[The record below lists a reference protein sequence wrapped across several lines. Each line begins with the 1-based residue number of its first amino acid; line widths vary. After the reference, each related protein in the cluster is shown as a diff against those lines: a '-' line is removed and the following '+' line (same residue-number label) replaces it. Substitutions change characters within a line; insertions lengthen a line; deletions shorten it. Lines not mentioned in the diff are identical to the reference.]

1 MDDLIMSL
9 FCASLAANVAMIYI
23 IFGISKAATKHA
35 CELEMY
41 RADEFRRQ
49 CERYHRQQIR
59 FIDTT
64 KCDEKTINKRTA
76 EWMADGYKIDKDYNS
91 NHLIAFVKDEII
103 KEE

>member
-1 MDDLIMSL
+1 MDDLIISL
-9 FCASLAANVAMIYI
+9 FCASLAANVAMISI
-23 IFGISKAATKHA
+23 IFGMSKAATKHA
-35 CELEMY
+35 CKLEMY

-49 CERYHRQQIR
+49 CERYHRQQVR
-59 FIDTT
+59 FINTT

-76 EWMADGYKIDKDYNS
+76 EWIAEGYKIDKDYNS